1 VVELISQ
8 IAGQTNL
15 LGLNATIEAAR
26 GIQQVSASIVDVQ
39 RGASQTGSA
48 SSNVLAS
55 ARSLS
60 GESSRLKV
68 EVGKFLDAICAA

>member
-15 LGLNATIEAAR
+15 LALNATIEAAR
-26 GIQQVSASIVDVQ
+26 GTQQVSASIVDVQ

-68 EVGKFLDAICAA
+68 EVGKFLDAIRAA

>member
-1 VVELISQ
+1 MVEIVSQ

-26 GIQQVSASIVDVQ
+26 GTQVSASIVDVQ

-68 EVGKFLDAICAA
+68 EVGKFLDEIRAA